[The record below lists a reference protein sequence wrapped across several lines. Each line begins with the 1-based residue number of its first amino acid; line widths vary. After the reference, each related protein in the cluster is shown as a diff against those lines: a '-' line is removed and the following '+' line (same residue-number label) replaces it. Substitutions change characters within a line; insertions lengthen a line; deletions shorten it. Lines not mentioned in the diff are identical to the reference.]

1 MYRDEDDLQLL
12 TEVAGV
18 LDQVVLTT
26 GLSPGSYLL
35 LRELVAN
42 PDGCTITQ
50 LAKSFEAAPDAVA
63 SAAHALSTAG
73 LSAVEGSAVVATG
86 VGRQLAE
93 KIETDANAAI
103 LDYVLE
109 RPHTAT
115 VYGLVA
121 SMQSGRFTVTDLME
135 FLMEPEDEDDE
146 A

>member
-1 MYRDEDDLQLL
+1 MLRDEDDLQLL
-12 TEVAGV
+12 AEVAGV
-18 LDQVVLTT
+18 LDQVVLGT

-42 PDGCTITQ
+42 PDGRTITQ
-50 LAKSFEAAPDAVA
+50 LAESFEAKPDDVV

-73 LSAVEGSAVVATG
+73 LSAVEGTGVVATG

-93 KIETDANAAI
+93 KIETDGNAAI
-103 LDYVLE
+103 RDYVLGGE
-109 RPHTAT
+109 HTAT

-135 FLMEPEDEDDE
+135 FLMESADEDNE